1 MQQDAQ
7 SVGPDSQ
14 FADDDDD
21 DVSINLSDGDDD
33 GAGDSSGEGTQ
44 GGESGDEEHL
54 PAPEASQVV
63 CQQSP
68 DSAESPCAE
77 DSQPSPVPINMVS
90 EIPDTPGPENQNST
104 VDEAVKETH
113 LRKRADLE
121 GQIQVLSL
129 KLNNAKKMYASQ
141 FSGYNYFLY

>member
-14 FADDDDD
+14 FADDDD

-77 DSQPSPVPINMVS
+77 DSQPHQCQSTWS
-90 EIPDTPGPENQNST
+90 LRFQIPPDRKIKT
-104 VDEAVKETH
+104 VQLTR
-113 LRKRADLE
+113 L
-121 GQIQVLSL
+121 
-129 KLNNAKKMYASQ
+129 
-141 FSGYNYFLY
+141 